1 MDDSYSPNILTVT
14 DDDGT
19 EHVFEELDRIET
31 DTDRYI
37 ALMPSYE
44 DSEELLENDGELII
58 VKVREE
64 GGETF
69 LYPIE
74 DDADY
79 DPKNALDIEKFLNRK
94 EKIHPDDTFI
104 MMDADSLPPA

>member
-31 DTDRYI
+31 ETDRYI
-37 ALMPSYE
+37 ALMPSYD
-44 DSEELLENDGELII
+44 DSEELLEDDGELII

-74 DDADY
+74 DDAEFAEIAHVFEERLQDLFEI
-79 DPKNALDIEKFLNRK
+79 DLDE
-94 EKIHPDDTFI
+94 EE
-104 MMDADSLPPA
+104 

>member
-1 MDDSYSPNILTVT
+1 MTVT

-74 DDADY
+74 DDAELRRLH
-79 DPKNALDIEKFLNRK
+79 AFLK
-94 EKIHPDDTFI
+94 TACKIFLKSI
-104 MMDADSLPPA
+104 

>member
-1 MDDSYSPNILTVT
+1 MEDAYSPNLLTVT

-31 DTDRYI
+31 DTDRYV
-37 ALMPSYE
+37 ALIPSYE
-44 DSEELLENDGELII
+44 GSDELLEDDGELII

-64 GGETF
+64 DGETF

-74 DDADY
+74 DDAEFAEIAHAFEDRLQ
-79 DPKNALDIEKFLNRK
+79 DLFEIDLE
-94 EKIHPDDTFI
+94 E
-104 MMDADSLPPA
+104 DSN